1 MTINIS
7 IGERKFEYKTDF
19 LLSGEGSE
27 SLKAKLN
34 LRREGHGEGIWM
46 FIHPEDKADY
56 DRDVRDGDF
65 KRLGI
70 LINAA
75 LCGMPWGAYV
85 PYKLNGDERPSAIF
99 EKVIDVNQDP
109 QFHPEMWR
117 RILEGASA
125 QLIEAFNHCMD
136 SKRPDYGKDWIEWAQ
151 SIHDDEKSQSH
162 PELMAKIK
170 ETIDQCST
178 ALNVQQKV

>member
-19 LLSGEGSE
+19 LLSSEGSE

-34 LRREGHGEGIWM
+34 LCREGHGEEIWM

-56 DRDVRDGDF
+56 DKGVRDGDF

-75 LCGMPWGAYV
+75 LCEMLRGAYV

-117 RILEGASA
+117 RILEGAPF
-125 QLIEAFNHCMD
+125 QLIEAFNHCI
-136 SKRPDYGKDWIEWAQ
+136 SSNRPDYGKYWIEWAQ
-151 SIHDDEKSQSH
+151 SIYDDEKSQPH
-162 PELMAKIK
+162 TELMAKLK
-170 ETIDQCST
+170 ETIEQCST
-178 ALNVQQKV
+178 GLNVQQKA